1 MDMLGK
7 NPETGKCGI
16 IDVPPEFVSTK
27 NYMYVFSVFE
37 KSKNSN
43 FWVIFS
49 ATTAHKCN
57 HSFDPNAKFILGF
70 HPRFGQ
76 VPSVQTLRE
85 VQANEEITVSY
96 DYALE
101 KAPPWYQELYA
112 KRFLDSYLLSKKTS
126 M

>member
-1 MDMLGK
+1 MYLVYLK
-7 NPETGKCGI
+7 NQKI
-16 IDVPPEFVSTK
+16 I
-27 NYMYVFSVFE
+27 
-37 KSKNSN
+37 
-43 FWVIFS
+43 IFGVLFR